1 MCIKTM
7 QPFCV
12 ISDMVE
18 TWFNPF
24 LCGLGVL
31 PVVCGYGTLRDVQ
44 DSGEG
49 VHELFPR
56 SGERIQGHP
65 M

>member
-1 MCIKTM
+1 MFEK
-7 QPFCV
+7 QLCV

-18 TWFNPF
+18 RFNPF

>member
-1 MCIKTM
+1 MFEK
-7 QPFCV
+7 QLCV

-18 TWFNPF
+18 RFNPF
-24 LCGLGVL
+24 LRGLGVL